1 MTYDE
6 VKKELESYRW
16 ALDKQR
22 DLQAELDRWRA
33 TAENISPN
41 WSGMPGGGPS
51 GAQIETSVEHI
62 LELTEQL
69 EQQIQECIAQR
80 AKVEQ
85 LIELAEKPQHRSI
98 LRKRYIDC
106 MSWRE
111 ITELTRYD
119 IDYARKLK
127 REGIHK
133 LCLLNRENH
142 ILGINI
148 EK

>member
-6 VKKELESYRW
+6 LKKELESYRW

-22 DLQAELDRWRA
+22 DLQVELDRWRA

-41 WSGMPGGGPS
+41 WSGMPGGGPG

-69 EQQIQECIAQR
+69 DQQIQECIAQR

-98 LRKRYIDC
+98 LRKRYIEYLT
-106 MSWRE
+106 WRE
-111 ITELTRYD
+111 IADQTGYDGDYVRKMTRE
-119 IDYARKLK
+119 AVKL
-127 REGIHK
+127 
-133 LCLLNRENH
+133 
-142 ILGINI
+142 IL
-148 EK
+148 EKI

>member
-22 DLQAELDRWRA
+22 DLQMELDRWRA

-41 WSGMPGGGPS
+41 WSGMPGGGPG

-62 LELTEQL
+62 LELTDQL
-69 EQQIQECIAQR
+69 NQQIQECIAQR

-85 LIELAEKPQHRSI
+85 LIELADKPQHRSI

-106 MSWRE
+106 LSWRE
-111 ITELTRYD
+111 IVKITAYD
-119 IDYARKLK
+119 MDYARKL
-127 REGIHK
+127 
-133 LCLLNRENH
+133 NREAIKT
-142 ILGINI
+142 ILNL

>member
-6 VKKELESYRW
+6 LKKELESYRW

-41 WSGMPGGGPS
+41 WSGVPGGGPG

-69 EQQIQECIAQR
+69 EQQIQKCIAQR

-85 LIELAEKPQHRSI
+85 LIELAERPQHKSI

-106 MSWRE
+106 LTWRE
-111 ITELTRYD
+111 IVEVTGYD
-119 IDYARKLK
+119 GDYARRLK
-127 REGIHK
+127 RVGV
-133 LCLLNRENH
+133 REICKNY
-142 ILGINI
+142 IKR
-148 EK
+148 EVAQK

>member
-22 DLQAELDRWRA
+22 DLQMELDRWRA

-41 WSGMPGGGPS
+41 WSGMPGGGPG

-62 LELTEQL
+62 LELTDQL
-69 EQQIQECIAQR
+69 NQQIQECIAQR

-85 LIELAEKPQHRSI
+85 LIELADKPQHRSI
-98 LRKRYIDC
+98 LHKRYIDC
-106 MSWRE
+106 LSWRE
-111 ITELTRYD
+111 IVEVTGYD
-119 IDYARKLK
+119 GDYVRKLNGEAIK
-127 REGIHK
+127 SICTK
-133 LCLLNRENH
+133 
-142 ILGINI
+142 
-148 EK
+148 

>member
-16 ALDKQR
+16 ALDRQR
-22 DLQAELDRWRA
+22 DLQAELDRWRS

-41 WSGMPGGGPS
+41 WSGMPGGGPG

-69 EQQIQECIAQR
+69 QQQIQECIAQR

-98 LRKRYIDC
+98 LRKRYIEC
-106 MSWRE
+106 LTWRE
-111 ITELTRYD
+111 IVEQTGYD
-119 IDYARKLK
+119 GDYVRK
-127 REGIHK
+127 
-133 LCLLNRENH
+133 LNRESIRG
-142 ILGINI
+142 IL
-148 EK
+148 

>member
-22 DLQAELDRWRA
+22 DLQRELDRWRA
-33 TAENISPN
+33 AAENISPN
-41 WSGMPGGGPS
+41 WSGMPGGGPG

-69 EQQIQECIAQR
+69 DQQIQACIAQR

-98 LRKRYIDC
+98 LRKRYIEC
-106 MSWRE
+106 LTWRE
-111 ITELTRYD
+111 IVEVTGYDGDYVRKIKRKAIKELLK
-119 IDYARKLK
+119 KL
-127 REGIHK
+127 
-133 LCLLNRENH
+133 
-142 ILGINI
+142 
-148 EK
+148 